1 MIGESSASMICFPQ
15 AQKARGVLLA
25 PKRQEVLS
33 DEVDSERRRQE
44 DEDFIGEVRDELG
57 L

>member
-1 MIGESSASMICFPQ
+1 MICFPQ